1 MSISRR
7 TLSHK
12 EVKVLASQLSS
23 FKDYLNLEGGRVSVE
38 VARSNGVDIFFI
50 GRVPLLFKS
59 GGIIAPTLL
68 FESYLSSLGR
78 IVVDMGAVAHVC
90 NGANIMAPGVKSV
103 HGIFQD
109 GSFVTV
115 VDEKYGKTLAVGRA
129 LYSSESMVNIS
140 RGVVV
145 ENIHYV
151 GDKIYRIYKSA

>member
-1 MSISRR
+1 LPISRR

-12 EVKVLASQLSS
+12 EVKSLAFQLSS
-23 FKDYLNLEGGRVSVE
+23 FKDYLDLEGGRFSVE
-38 VARSNGVDIFFI
+38 VAQAGGVDIYFI
-50 GRVPLLFKS
+50 NRVPLLFRS
-59 GGIIAPTLL
+59 GGVIAPTLL
-68 FESYLSSLGR
+68 FETYLSSLGR
-78 IVVDMGAVAHVC
+78 VVVDMGAVAHVC
-90 NGANIMAPGVKSV
+90 NGANIMAPGVRGV
-103 HGIFQD
+103 HGSFQE

-151 GDKIYRIYKSA
+151 GDKIYRIYKLA